1 MRLLDVAT
9 LVSQHYLVDEA
20 FLPEALCA
28 SLRDDAQRL
37 RHADCFVKAK
47 VGTRAVS
54 QAGDIES
61 VTQIVNG
68 TRLSETCWLRP
79 PPAPE
84 LGNVQARRALEDVV
98 TDLGRTVSRHTG
110 LELLEFQTELAY
122 AYYPSGGYYK
132 EHVDVPQANQG
143 YYKFGRSGNH
153 QERRE
158 FSLLLY
164 LNDDWRPHHGG
175 CLSLFG
181 GSTVVEPR
189 AGTLVIFRSDCV
201 PHEVLKAHAERW
213 AVVGWFRL
221 GRPLAAAPIFDA
233 GERLERQGFDAA
245 AAELYERVATEL
257 SVPVSARAYAWTR
270 RAHALFDGCDRVQAA
285 RTCYE
290 EALDLES
297 SPLALSGLGVCA
309 NDPSSLRTALDE
321 TKSARFALALASMT
335 DDRSLVDQLRS
346 SPDSHFLADTL
357 DWLPAGLD
365 LLKGTRS
372 ALEIASLHA
381 PPGLVLEFG
390 VYFGRSLRMLA
401 DLLPG
406 RRIHG
411 FDSFQGL
418 PEDWYDHEPAGA
430 YSTAGVL
437 PAAPPPE
444 ATLHTGWFKD
454 TLPPF
459 LRQNPDADIA
469 LVHLDCDLYSST
481 KDVLDALG
489 SRLRPG
495 AVLVFDD
502 FLAHP
507 EWRHHQFKAF
517 DEARRRF
524 DWSYDILAASILT
537 KQLVVRLQ

>member
-1 MRLLDVAT
+1 MRL
-9 LVSQHYLVDEA
+9 VDLASLISNHLIVKDA
-20 FLPEALCA
+20 FLPPSLCS
-28 SLRDDAQRL
+28 SLRDDARRL
-37 RHADCFVKAK
+37 RDADCFVKAK

-54 QAGDIES
+54 HAGDIES
-61 VTQIVNG
+61 VANLVNG
-68 TRLSETCWLRP
+68 TRLSETCWLHP
-79 PPAPE
+79 PPAPG
-84 LGNVQARRALEDVV
+84 LGNVDARRALEEVV
-98 TDLGRTVSRHTG
+98 LGLRESLTFHTG
-110 LELLEFQTELAY
+110 LDLLEFQTELAY

-158 FSLLLY
+158 FSLLFY
-164 LNDDWRPHHGG
+164 LNDDWRPEHGG
-175 CLSLFG
+175 CLSLYG

-189 AGTLVIFRSDCV
+189 AGTLVLFRSDCV
-201 PHEVLKAHAERW
+201 PHEVLVAHAERW

-221 GRPLAAAPIFDA
+221 GRPLQAPPVFDA
-233 GERLERQGFDAA
+233 GDRLERQGFDAA
-245 AAELYERVATEL
+245 AAELYERVALEQ
-257 SVPVSARAYAWTR
+257 SVPASTRAYAWTR
-270 RAHALFDGCDRVQAA
+270 RAHCLFDGCDRVEAA
-285 RTCYE
+285 RKCYE
-290 EALDLES
+290 EALDIES
-297 SPLALSGLGVCA
+297 SPLALSGLGICA
-309 NDPSSLRTALDE
+309 NDPSFLRTALDQ
-321 TKSARFALALASMT
+321 TKSARHALSLAAMT
-335 DDRSLVDQLRS
+335 DDHTLVDQLRS

-357 DWLPAGLD
+357 DWLPPGLN
-365 LLKGTRS
+365 LFQGTRS
-372 ALEIASLHA
+372 ALRVAA
-381 PPGLVLEFG
+381 ANARDRGLVLEFG

-406 RRIHG
+406 RPIHG

-437 PAAPPPE
+437 PAAPPE

-489 SRLRPG
+489 PRLRPG

-507 EWRHHQFKAF
+507 KWRHHQFKAF
-517 DEARRRF
+517 DEACRRF

-537 KQLVVRLQ
+537 KQLVVRLR